1 LGIADELAKLEQLR
15 QSGALT
21 DDEFARAKE
30 AVLRGEGSPGEP
42 VNQHVAEQL
51 AEVRYQN
58 ELARIDRE
66 WEIEREKYM
75 VAGKYGRRY
84 IPTKGM
90 SLFMAVAGAVGGL
103 IWTIFATSITGS
115 APDEGPFALAR
126 LLFPAFGVLFICA
139 AVGLGIYRYSK
150 AVAYE
155 QAQDAYRARRAAV
168 RCEDMR

>member
-1 LGIADELAKLEQLR
+1 MGIADELAKLEQLR

-30 AVLRGEGSPGEP
+30 AVLRGGGSPGEP
-42 VNQHVAEQL
+42 ANQHVAEQL

-90 SLFMAVAGAVGGL
+90 SLFAAVTGAVGGV
-103 IWTIFATSITGS
+103 IWTVFAISITGN
-115 APDEGPFALAR
+115 APDEGPFALAKGV
-126 LLFPAFGVLFICA
+126 FPVFGILFICA
-139 AVGLGIYRYSK
+139 AVVFGIYGYSK
-150 AVAYE
+150 AAAYK
-155 QAQDAYRARRAAV
+155 QAQDTYRARRAAI
-168 RCEDMR
+168 RRENLG